1 MEKQTTRALRSGK
14 YIKFIGYVVALILL
28 NMAGMTLFARI
39 DLTGNHI
46 YSLSKAS
53 KEAVKSLS
61 EPMTLHVFFTRNLP
75 APHNSTERYLH
86 DLLAEYAVFAGRN
99 FNYRFYDVSPE
110 DGSPQSA
117 KLENQKLAESYGV
130 HPVQI
135 QAVESDEVKFQKAF
149 MGLVLIHG
157 DLVER
162 IPAIT
167 STDGLEYQITTAIQ
181 KLTNKVSVLLTLK
194 DPIHVKFYK
203 SSSLDAIA
211 PYMGLDTLPRMSS
224 EIESLVKKLNGQ
236 LYGKL
241 SYSFLDPSTDP
252 KLESDVTTH
261 QLMSLKWPELSN
273 GKIPAGQGAIGMVMQ
288 YGDKSVSI
296 PLLNV
301 IKIPIIGTQYQ
312 LAEMTTV
319 EETLNHQVETLIGI
333 NETLGY
339 LADHGTPNLYGSP
352 MARGQQG
359 APEDVETFRTLV
371 SKTYS
376 FKDVEL
382 KKQTVL
388 DGYNCLVIA
397 GPTETFTDYDLFL
410 IDQYLMKGK
419 NVAVFI
425 DAFKEGRSQQNMF
438 AQQGPQMLPLNTGLE
453 KLLEHYG
460 VSVKPVMV
468 MDENSFKQQV
478 PQQYGG
484 GERNIYFAPLIKND
498 QINKDFP
505 FMKSIKG
512 LVAFKM
518 SPLVVS
524 SDKLSQNGLKASL
537 LFSSS
542 PKSWEMK
549 APLNLNPMFIQPPT
563 GSDKMAAQPLAYLLE
578 GEFPSY
584 FSGKPIPEKPQPE
597 KAPKSPD
604 EAEDPENPEG
614 DNPAETQTLPASADA
629 TPKADSTKPAD
640 LSKIE
645 GEGNVIAK
653 GKPGKLF
660 VMASSDMLKDNILDE
675 AGRGPNAVFIMNVL
689 DYLNNHEDI
698 AVMRAKEQRFNPLAD
713 ISPSAKTAVK
723 SLNIAGLPVLVVLA
737 GIIVWLRRKSR
748 RRHIQLMFQK
758 QEG

>member
-1 MEKQTTRALRSGK
+1 MEKQTPRTLRSGK
-14 YIKFIGYVVALILL
+14 YFKFMAYVALVILL
-28 NMAGMTLFARI
+28 NVAGMTLFARI
-39 DLTGNHI
+39 DLTGNQV

-53 KEAVKSLS
+53 REAVKALS
-61 EPMTLHVFFTRNLP
+61 EPLTLHVFFTRNLP

-86 DLLAEYAVFAGRN
+86 DLLAEYAVLVGKN

-117 KLENQKLAESYGV
+117 RIENQKLAESYGV
-130 HPVQI
+130 QPVQI
-135 QAVESDEVKFQKAF
+135 QAVESDEVKFQRAY

-167 STDGLEYQITTAIQ
+167 STDGLEYQVTTAIQ
-181 KLTNKVSVLLTLK
+181 KLTNKVSVLLATK
-194 DPIHVKFYK
+194 DPIQVKLYK
-203 SSSLDAIA
+203 SSSIDAIA
-211 PYMGLDTLPRMSS
+211 PYMGLDTLPKLNT

-241 SYSFLDPSTDP
+241 SYRFLDPSTDP
-252 KLESDVTTH
+252 NLESDIKAHNLT
-261 QLMSLKWPELSN
+261 SLKWPELSN

-288 YGDKSVSI
+288 YGDKSVGI
-296 PLLNV
+296 PLLHV

-312 LAEMTTV
+312 LADMASV
-319 EETLNHQVETLIGI
+319 EEAMNHQVETLIGI

-359 APEDVETFRTLV
+359 APEDVDTFRSLV

-376 FKDVEL
+376 FKDVQL
-382 KKQTVL
+382 KDQAVL

-397 GPTETFTDYDLFL
+397 GPTQPFTDYDLFL

-419 NVAVFI
+419 NLAVFL
-425 DAFKEGRSQQNMF
+425 DAFTEGRSQQNMF
-438 AQQGPQMLPLNTGLE
+438 AQQGPQLVPLNTGME
-453 KLLEHYG
+453 KLMEHYG
-460 VSVKPVMV
+460 IGIKPVMV

-478 PQQYGG
+478 PQQFGG
-484 GERNIYFAPLIKND
+484 GERHIYFAPLIKNE
-498 QINKDFP
+498 QINKDYP

-512 LVAFKM
+512 LVGFQM
-518 SPLVVS
+518 SPLLANN
-524 SDKLSQNGLKASL
+524 DKLAQNGIKANL

-549 APLNLNPMFIQPPT
+549 APLNLNPMFMQPPT
-563 GSDKMAAQPLAYLLE
+563 GSDKMAAQPLAYILE
-578 GEFPSY
+578 GEFSSY
-584 FSGKPIPEKPQPE
+584 FAGKPIPEKPQPE
-597 KAPKSPD
+597 KSPKEPD
-604 EAEDPENPEG
+604 ETEDPENPEKTPGPEAAASPG
-614 DNPAETQTLPASADA
+614 DM
-629 TPKADSTKPAD
+629 PKPDTSKPAD

-645 GEGNVIAK
+645 GESNVIPK
-653 GKPGKLF
+653 GKPGKIF
-660 VMASSDMLKDNILDE
+660 VMASSQMLKDNILDE
-675 AGRGPNAVFIMNVL
+675 AGRSPNAVFVLNVL
-689 DYLNNHEDI
+689 DYLNNHQDI

-713 ISPSAKTAVK
+713 MSPSVKTAVK

-737 GIIVWLRRKSR
+737 GMIVWLRRKSR
-748 RRHIQLMFQK
+748 RRQIQLMFQK